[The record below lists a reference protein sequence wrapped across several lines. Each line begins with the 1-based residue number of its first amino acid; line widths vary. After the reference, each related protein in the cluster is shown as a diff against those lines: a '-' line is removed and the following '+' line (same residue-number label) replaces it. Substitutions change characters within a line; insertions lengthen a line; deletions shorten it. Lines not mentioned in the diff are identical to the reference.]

1 LQRHELDIGEAS
13 ISVNQLKASSAIL
26 SDIENL
32 RRGLAQQVSLYS
44 EASARALGEEE
55 RRASIEMDFEK
66 CRNELH
72 TRLHQLEL
80 NLSETQMALDR
91 KSETIDYLQQNS
103 DTVTKPA
110 VLNKNSVYALCAKRN
125 HRQISQLWNTLL
137 KLAHCSS
144 KHAEKL

>member
-1 LQRHELDIGEAS
+1 MQRHELDIGEAS
-13 ISVNQLKASSAIL
+13 ISVNQLKASNAIL
-26 SDIENL
+26 PDDIENL
-32 RRGLAQQVSLYS
+32 RRELAQQVSLYS

-91 KSETIDYLQQNS
+91 KPATIDYLQQNS

-110 VLNKNSVYALCAKRN
+110 CVC
-125 HRQISQLWNTLL
+125 
-137 KLAHCSS
+137 
-144 KHAEKL
+144 